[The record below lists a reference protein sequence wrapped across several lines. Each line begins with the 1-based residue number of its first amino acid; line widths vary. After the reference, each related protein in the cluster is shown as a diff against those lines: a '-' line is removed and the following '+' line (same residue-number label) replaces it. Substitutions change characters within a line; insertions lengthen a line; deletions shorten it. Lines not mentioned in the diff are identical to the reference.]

1 MNDIEQRPFRRA
13 DIVFWSGLAVAVG
26 AFGVVVAGAFYAL
39 SPVAAALPMP
49 DLVLAHAQAGMVA
62 GQVTLRIAG
71 TVGIFADVI
80 LAAGTLV
87 LMMFPPPAGLPVER
101 LGWALVTLSV
111 LDFVL
116 VDALS
121 AGVLTQVASMDGA
134 AAAFAGFKRLYD
146 TLFALGTLVFGL
158 GAIPILA
165 GEMRSPSPILPRLW
179 RGIGLLSAGAA
190 LVSGALYFMQI
201 AAPHVIGAS
210 IVGGSLVFGVYGI
223 RLARWSVRA
232 SGRST
237 PAP

>member
-1 MNDIEQRPFRRA
+1 MARIFRRG
-13 DIVFWSGLAVAVG
+13 DLVFWSGSAVAVG

-39 SPVAAALPMP
+39 SPVAAALPVP
-49 DLVLAHAQAGMVA
+49 DPVLAHAQAGMVA
-62 GQVTLRIAG
+62 GRVTLRIAG

-87 LMMFPPPAGLPVER
+87 LTAFRPPAGLPAER
-101 LGWALVTLSV
+101 MGWALVTLSV

-121 AGVLTQVASMDGA
+121 AGVLTQVAAMDGA
-134 AAAFAGFKRLYD
+134 AAAFAGFKSLYD

-165 GEMRSPSPILPRLW
+165 GDMRSPSPILPWLW

-190 LVSGALYFMQI
+190 LVSASLYFMQI
-201 AAPHVIGAS
+201 AAPHAIGVS
-210 IVGGSLVFGVYGI
+210 IVGGALVFGVYGI
-223 RLARWSVRA
+223 RLARRSSRA

-237 PAP
+237 PVPSSG